1 MNTLTWILVTDDI
14 SAASLANLALQ
25 SGGEAQAFVFG
36 PRERAEAVARLGVK
50 EVVWFEAD
58 GDHPAEN
65 FASVVAGKAADEAP
79 GMVVAAD
86 EQAARA
92 LVGGIIA
99 RLGALCASSVVTA
112 AFEGD
117 TVVVEHLVAEG
128 AAVEVLESDRP
139 VVCFIADGCP
149 EAEEAA
155 AVEVD
160 AADAQADCI
169 LGVVALHDAAG
180 GGDSLASAE
189 RVVSAGMGIGP
200 KDNLALVE
208 AVAKALDAEMACSL
222 PLCDNYHWF
231 EHERVVGS
239 STQKISPRLYLAFGV
254 SGQPQ
259 HMMGVRSAKT
269 IVAVNNDP
277 DAPIFRECAYGIVGD
292 LTEVAPALVEAL
304 SAS

>member
-1 MNTLTWILVTDDI
+1 MNTSTWILVTDDI
-14 SAASLANLALQ
+14 SAAGMANIALQ
-25 SGGEAQAFVFG
+25 SGGEAKAFVFG

-50 EVVWFEAD
+50 KVVWFEAD
-58 GDHPAEN
+58 GEHPAEN
-65 FASVVAGKAADEAP
+65 HAAALADKAADEAP
-79 GMVVAAD
+79 GIVVAAD
-86 EQAARA
+86 EQVARSLA
-92 LVGGIIA
+92 GAIIA
-99 RLGALCASSVVTA
+99 RTDALCASSVVKTA
-112 AFEGD
+112 YAGAA
-117 TVVVEHLVAEG
+117 VVVEHVVAEG
-128 AAVEVLESDRP
+128 AAVEVLESERP
-139 VVCFIADGCP
+139 VVCFVSDGCP
-149 EAEEAA
+149 EADEAA
-155 AVEVD
+155 PAEIE
-160 AADAQADCI
+160 AADAQPDCV
-169 LGVVALHDAAG
+169 LSVVALHDATG

-208 AVAKALDAEMACSL
+208 AVAQALDAEMACSL

-269 IVAVNNDP
+269 IVAVNSDP